1 MMAYE
6 TPRPDAESPFS
17 GHKAVADVDSEST
30 KGYPAAEQN
39 PAKPKHMLRRARR
52 RSGKP
57 ARDTRPDIAS
67 LMTELRQINTHLGQL
82 IDQEKRQ
89 AGDQAQM
96 LRGTW
101 ANVPR
106 APVTSTEL
114 YSGSFFLHNK
124 WYSGFDTRI
133 SEDLKSYFLA
143 IAGAEWHTAISIRI
157 CDGFFNFGGNR
168 IQVDDRL
175 EIIDYFKARSL
186 GPWDQRALS
195 PESIV
200 QSSEENPYRYEW
212 NTRRNLGEIREALDA
227 DWSERL
233 LSSRGRVF
241 YLYTTP
247 LSFNYQNLDA
257 LVFIE
262 ADVAYPEL
270 RCLRVHHNAFDD
282 EDKYNHLC
290 KSFEPEDDPRPVIGH
305 IWYVLTILAI
315 FSSELTPCI
324 GTSTK
329 FATGHVMDPS
339 V

>member
-1 MMAYE
+1 MAYE
-6 TPRPDAESPFS
+6 TPRPDAESPCS
-17 GHKAVADVDSEST
+17 AQKAVADVDSEST
-30 KGYPAAEQN
+30 KAAAEQK

-52 RSGKP
+52 RSGKQ

-67 LMTELRQINTHLGQL
+67 FITEMRQINTHLWQL
-82 IDQEKRQ
+82 LNQKKRQ
-89 AGDQAQM
+89 EGEQAQT

-101 ANVPR
+101 VNDPC

-114 YSGSFFLHNK
+114 YSGGCFLQDK

-133 SEDLKSYFLA
+133 SEDLKTYFLA
-143 IAGAEWHTAISIRI
+143 IAGAEWHTAISMRI
-157 CDGFFNFGGNR
+157 CNGFFNFGGNR

-195 PESIV
+195 PESII

-227 DWSERL
+227 DWSECL
-233 LSSRGRVF
+233 LRSRGRVF
-241 YLYTTP
+241 DLYTTP
-247 LSFNYQNLDA
+247 LSFNYHKLDA

-270 RCLRVHHNAFDD
+270 RCLRVHHDGFD

-305 IWYVLTILAI
+305 IWYVLTTLAI
-315 FSSELTPCI
+315 LPVSSL
-324 GTSTK
+324 
-329 FATGHVMDPS
+329 HV
-339 V
+339 